1 VVIGRNAFYSHDTSM
16 NLGLLKLSE
25 GFTIDSLPYISCP
38 TCESDYLVIEDKSMR
53 TTFAAES
60 IKNSNHPDWDPTWDF
75 GYFSLTLICRNQK
88 CITVHA
94 CSGNFSVDD
103 NLNQASNEP
112 PFITSYQCK
121 YLNPSVPILSNM
133 LPTDTPEQVIARI
146 KEAEQILL
154 TDPNAAANRFRLAI
168 EEVMNEYGINR
179 FQIQKHKR
187 VRLTTHA
194 RLLEFKKYEYSIVDA
209 FMAVK
214 WIGNQGSHE
223 DTLSVGDL
231 LTAAEILKFGLEALY
246 GGSEAEMVRNI
257 KSILKQ
263 KGVKGSGK
271 KKAK

>member
-1 VVIGRNAFYSHDTSM
+1 MVIGRNAIYSHDTSM

-25 GFTIDSLPYISCP
+25 GFTVDSLPYISCP
-38 TCESDYLVIEDKSMR
+38 TCESDYLVIQEKSLR

-75 GYFSLTLICRNQK
+75 GYFSLTLICRNHN

-94 CSGNFSVDD
+94 CSGNFSVGD
-103 NLNQASNEP
+103 NPNQTLNEA

-121 YLNPSVPILSNM
+121 YLNPSVPILSNA
-133 LPTDTPEQVIARI
+133 LPADTPKQVIDRI

-168 EEVMNEYGINR
+168 EEVMNEYGVHR

-194 RLLEFKKYEYSIVDA
+194 RLLDFKKYENSIVDA

-223 DTLSVGDL
+223 DTLNVGDL

-246 GGSEAEMVRNI
+246 GDSEAEMARKI
-257 KSILKQ
+257 KNILKQ

-271 KKAK
+271 RKII

>member
-1 VVIGRNAFYSHDTSM
+1 M

-25 GFTIDSLPYISCP
+25 GFTLDSLPYISCP
-38 TCESDYLVIEDKSMR
+38 TCESDYLVIQEKSIR

-75 GYFSLTLICRNQK
+75 GYFSLTFICRNRN

-94 CSGNFSVDD
+94 CSGNFSVED
-103 NLNQASNEP
+103 NPIQTSNEV
-112 PFITSYQCK
+112 PFINIYQCK
-121 YLNPSVPILSNM
+121 YLNPSIPILSNT
-133 LPTDTPEQVIARI
+133 LPIDTPKKVVARI

-168 EEVMNEYGINR
+168 EEVMNSYGINR
-179 FQIQKHKR
+179 FQIQNHKR
-187 VRLTTHA
+187 SRLTTHA
-194 RLLEFKKYEYSIVDA
+194 RLLNFKKYEYSIVDA

-223 DTLSVGDL
+223 DILSVDDL

-246 GGSEAEMVRNI
+246 GDAEAEMERKI
-257 KSILKQ
+257 KNILKQ

-271 KKAK
+271 RKTK